1 MMDHF
6 EHDLAVALRSAVGSP
21 PTEIDP
27 DPIIR
32 TKRHG
37 RARTIGA
44 PLATALLIA
53 AIVATVLA
61 IVHTGGPA
69 HQAASPPPAE
79 QPGRLI
85 GSWVLTDLQGLDG
98 AAHTRPDAT
107 LIFHFAADGSVTQ
120 GCSAARVT
128 VSAHTLRFVQQFIS
142 AATTNCRSDLSV
154 QQGRFLF
161 GHVLI
166 GTANW
171 SIHQGGLTVHHGT
184 AGAVFQRAGGGELTP
199 EQRALAV
206 RIAKREAQLSP
217 PSGSSTPTTATNG
230 EGGWPSNVDR
240 VWAIVTTHADAM
252 QYVGA
257 AGGDPSPVLVIRL
270 VGNFSWITTGPPG
283 HGPAIGNVATVVA
296 DARTGRTTDAGLEQQ
311 NPPQPLPN
319 ATVLYQR

>member
-21 PTEIDP
+21 PIEIDP

-32 TKRHG
+32 TRRHG

-53 AIVATVLA
+53 AIVGTVLA
-61 IVHTGGPA
+61 IVHTGNPA
-69 HQAASPPPAE
+69 HQAASSPPAE
-79 QPGRLI
+79 QPSRLI

-107 LIFHFAADGSVTQ
+107 LTFHFAADGSVTQ

-128 VSAHTLRFVQQFIS
+128 VSAGTLRFDQHFVIVTS
-142 AATTNCRSDLSV
+142 TNCPHLSM
-154 QQGRFLF
+154 QQGQFLF
-161 GHVLI
+161 GQVLTK
-166 GTANW
+166 TANW
-171 SIHQGGLTVHHGT
+171 SIHNGGLTVHHGT
-184 AGAVFQRAGGGELTP
+184 AGAVFQRVGGGELTP
-199 EQRALAV
+199 AQRALAV

-217 PSGSSTPTTATNG
+217 PSGSSTPITATNG
-230 EGGWPSNVDR
+230 EAGWPSNIDH

-283 HGPAIGNVATVVA
+283 HGPVIGNVVTVVA
-296 DARTGRTTDAGLEQQ
+296 DARTGRITDAGLEQQ
-311 NPPQPLPN
+311 NPPHALPG